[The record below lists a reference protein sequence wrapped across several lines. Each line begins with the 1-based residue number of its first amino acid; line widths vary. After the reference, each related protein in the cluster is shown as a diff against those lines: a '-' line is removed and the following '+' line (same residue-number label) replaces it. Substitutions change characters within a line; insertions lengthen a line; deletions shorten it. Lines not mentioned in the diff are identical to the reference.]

1 MLKIGRSAFN
11 IKIDG
16 RDLGR
21 KLMFISKVH
30 IISLSYVAARQG
42 VFVRL
47 RDFLCRLKAFAE
59 EKKYPGL

>member
-1 MLKIGRSAFN
+1 
-11 IKIDG
+11 
-16 RDLGR
+16 
-21 KLMFISKVH
+21 MFISKVH